1 MNAGSISLRDR
12 INPITAYR
20 WGNPFQYKQTADA
33 EMMLKQRHRGS
44 SGQGPHRPPRETR
57 VIIATLAGI
66 VLCSIIGSIIGASVS
81 GFGGIFVGLVGG
93 MLVGG
98 LGGSW
103 VGELLKRRHL
113 RKLDRQANPG
123 KTEPDSQGP
132 FIK

>member
-1 MNAGSISLRDR
+1 MNTRSICQKYR
-12 INPITAYR
+12 INSIAAYR

-33 EMMLKQRHRGS
+33 EMMLKQRNRGS

-57 VIIATLAGI
+57 VIIATLVGI
-66 VLCSIIGSIIGASVS
+66 IICCIIGVIIGASVA

-98 LGGSW
+98 LGGSY

-113 RKLDRQANPG
+113 KKLDRQKNPE
-123 KTEPDSQGP
+123 KTDTDSHGP